1 MPYSLE
7 KTGYKSTFWVI
18 VVMIWGLV
26 LFIEV
31 SDKVVVHPTKR
42 ENSSLNEL
50 IFVGMPSIS
59 VILLPVMILFIVII
73 PFPLVWKLALTV
85 CAQIVYW
92 GISEVNVSL

>member
-7 KTGYKSTFWVI
+7 KTGYMSTFWVI
-18 VVMIWGLV
+18 VVMIWGFV

-31 SDKVVVHPTKR
+31 SDKAVVHPTKR
-42 ENSSLNEL
+42 ENSSSNEL

-59 VILLPVMILFIVII
+59 VILLPMMILFIVFI

-85 CAQIVYW
+85 CVQIVY
-92 GISEVNVSL
+92 